1 MDNTNNTFQV
11 KKKIFLQGNF
21 IGKYEANEYAVLNY
35 CNLSKIHIL
44 EGKLD
49 NVVKCNF
56 NSLLNIKSDVLQ
68 HQDGFNVEVK
78 LNDNLLQDKYIFIE
92 EFYNTTIYDIVLSDH
107 QIDDNDTF
115 GVIKGKMICSLEYLH
130 EFNLTEDKSYI
141 IDKEIDFGDYKK
153 SNIEQ
158 KKNVF
163 TNFFAGIRKAISF
176 VKSKFFAKNK

>member
-1 MDNTNNTFQV
+1 MQR
-11 KKKIFLQGNF
+11 
-21 IGKYEANEYAVLNY
+21 
-35 CNLSKIHIL
+35 
-44 EGKLD
+44 
-49 NVVKCNF
+49 
-56 NSLLNIKSDVLQ
+56 
-68 HQDGFNVEVK
+68 QDGFNVEVK
-78 LNDNLLQDKYIFIE
+78 LNDNLLQDKYVFIE

-158 KKNVF
+158 KKMFLQTFLQVLE
-163 TNFFAGIRKAISF
+163 KQ
-176 VKSKFFAKNK
+176 